1 MRLIDWVGLIFLG
14 IALMILWQFRQI
26 LLLLFTAVVLAT
38 ALNSL
43 VRWIMNR
50 FSVKRGV
57 AVFIAMLMV
66 VIGTVLFVGLVMPPF
81 IDQFQQLLQL
91 VPVGFTR
98 FSVWLDRLLKE
109 PPDWI
114 LQHNLQLP
122 RLGDFTQQTWSL
134 GKELFGNLFAFLNN
148 SLAVLL
154 QLLLVLVLTVMI
166 LADPLAYRRLAVRLF
181 PSFYRRRTDE
191 ILSRCEVAL
200 LSWLGG
206 VSFNSMFVA
215 TLCAI
220 GLLMLQVR
228 FVFAHALLAGV
239 FNFVPNIGPAVSG
252 VFPVAVALLDSP
264 GKALAVVI
272 LYVVVQNLESY
283 WFSPMVMQKQV
294 SLLPAATLIAQ
305 IFFAT
310 FLGLLGLILALP
322 LAVVVKIWV
331 EEAFIKD
338 FLDYWQGT
346 LPSEALAVVGS
357 HNTPALAA
365 VEGAAEHSPG
375 LSPVIAAPPSSEG
388 VSPSSHP
395 KTGPITAAS
404 PTETLDP
411 PAGVGE

>member
-14 IALMILWQFRQI
+14 IALIILWQFRQI
-26 LLLLFTAVVLAT
+26 LLLIFTAVVLAT

-43 VRWIMNR
+43 VRWITNR
-50 FSVKRGV
+50 FQLQRGK
-57 AVFIAMLMV
+57 AVLVAMLIV
-66 VIGTVLFVGLVMPPF
+66 LLATVLFVGLVMPPF
-81 IDQFQQLLQL
+81 IQQFQQLLQL

-98 FSVWLDRLLKE
+98 FSVWLDRLLKD

-114 LQHNLQLP
+114 LQQNLQLP
-122 RLGDFTQQTWSL
+122 RLGDLSQQTWAL
-134 GKELFGNLFAFLNN
+134 GKELFGNLFTFLNN
-148 SLAVLL
+148 SLGVLL
-154 QLLLVLVLTVMI
+154 QLLLVLVLTIMI
-166 LADPLAYRRLAVRLF
+166 LADPLAYRRLAVRLM

-191 ILSRCEVAL
+191 IMSRCEIAL

-206 VSFNSMFVA
+206 VSFNSIFVA

-220 GLLMLQVR
+220 GLLVLQVR

-239 FNFVPNIGPAVSG
+239 FNFVPNIGPTVSG

-310 FLGLLGLILALP
+310 FFGLLGLILALP

-338 FLDYWQGT
+338 FLDYWSGS
-346 LPSEALAVVGS
+346 LPSEHARAAREPDAVTGLPA
-357 HNTPALAA
+357 TPAAIP
-365 VEGAAEHSPG
+365 E
-375 LSPVIAAPPSSEG
+375 PSL
-388 VSPSSHP
+388 PSAHESMLD
-395 KTGPITAAS
+395 
-404 PTETLDP
+404 ETSSGDRSQQETP
-411 PAGVGE
+411 

>member
-1 MRLIDWVGLIFLG
+1 MRLIDWVGLVFLG
-14 IALMILWQFRQI
+14 IALVILWQFRQI

-57 AVFIAMLMV
+57 AVLIAMLMV

-122 RLGDFTQQTWSL
+122 RLGDLTQQTWSL

-220 GLLMLQVR
+220 GLLILQVR

-239 FNFVPNIGPAVSG
+239 FNFVPNIGPTVSG

-357 HNTPALAA
+357 HDTLALAA
-365 VEGAAEHSPG
+365 AEGAAEHSSG
-375 LSPVIAAPPSSEG
+375 LSPVIAAPPSSEMP
-388 VSPSSHP
+388 SPSSYP
-395 KTGPITAAS
+395 ETGPISAAS

-411 PAGVGE
+411 PAEVGE

>member
-1 MRLIDWVGLIFLG
+1 MRLVDWVGLIFLG
-14 IALMILWQFRQI
+14 IALVILWQFRQI

-50 FSVKRGV
+50 FRVKRGV
-57 AVFIAMLMV
+57 AVLIAMLMV

-81 IDQFQQLLQL
+81 INQFQQLLQL
-91 VPVGFTR
+91 VPVGFSR

-114 LQHNLQLP
+114 LQYNLQLP

-134 GKELFGNLFAFLNN
+134 GKELFGNLFAFVNN

-239 FNFVPNIGPAVSG
+239 FNFVPNIGPTVSG

-357 HNTPALAA
+357 HDTPALAA
-365 VEGAAEHSPG
+365 VEGTTEHSPDRT
-375 LSPVIAAPPSSEG
+375 PVIAAPPFSERP
-388 VSPSSHP
+388 SPSSHP
-395 KTGPITAAS
+395 ETGPISAAS

-411 PAGVGE
+411 PAEVGE

>member
-1 MRLIDWVGLIFLG
+1 MRLIDWVGLVFLG
-14 IALMILWQFRQI
+14 IALLILWQFRQI

-43 VRWIMNR
+43 VRWLINR
-50 FSVKRGV
+50 LQVKRGI
-57 AVFIAMLMV
+57 AVLMAM
-66 VIGTVLFVGLVMPPF
+66 VIVLLGTVLFVGLVMPPF
-81 IDQFQQLLQL
+81 IQQFQQLLQL

-98 FSVWLDRLLKE
+98 FSIWLDRLLKE
-109 PPDWI
+109 PPDWL
-114 LQHNLQLP
+114 LQQNLQLP
-122 RLGDFTQQTWSL
+122 RLGDVSQQTWVL
-134 GKELFGNLFAFLNN
+134 GKELFGNLFNFLNN

-166 LADPLAYRRLAVRLF
+166 LADPPAYRELAVRLM

-191 ILSRCEVAL
+191 IMSRCEIAL
-200 LSWLGG
+200 LSWMGG
-206 VSFNSMFVA
+206 VSINSVFVA

-220 GLLMLQVR
+220 GLLVLQVR

-239 FNFVPNIGPAVSG
+239 FNFVPNIGPTVSG

-310 FLGLLGLILALP
+310 FFGLLGLILALP

-331 EEAFIKD
+331 EEALIKD
-338 FLDYWQGT
+338 FLDYWPGS
-346 LPSEALAVVGS
+346 LPSEQARAVS
-357 HNTPALAA
+357 QPNTATVLPAADAA
-365 VEGAAEHSPG
+365 AAIADTPLLPTHEATIDPTTPDG
-375 LSPVIAAPPSSEG
+375 LSAEDTP
-388 VSPSSHP
+388 
-395 KTGPITAAS
+395 
-404 PTETLDP
+404 
-411 PAGVGE
+411 

>member
-1 MRLIDWVGLIFLG
+1 MRLIDWVGLLFLG
-14 IALMILWQFRQI
+14 IALVILWQFRQI
-26 LLLLFTAVVLAT
+26 LLLIFTAVVLAT

-43 VRWIMNR
+43 VRWITNR
-50 FSVKRGV
+50 FQLQRGK
-57 AVFIAMLMV
+57 AVLVAMLIV
-66 VIGTVLFVGLVMPPF
+66 LLGTILFVGLVMPPF
-81 IDQFQQLLQL
+81 IQQFQQLVQL

-98 FSVWLDRLLKE
+98 FSIWLDRLLKE

-114 LQHNLQLP
+114 LQQNLQLP
-122 RLGDFTQQTWSL
+122 RLGDLSQQTWAL
-134 GKELFGNLFAFLNN
+134 GKELFGNLFTFLNN
-148 SLAVLL
+148 SLGVLL
-154 QLLLVLVLTVMI
+154 QLLLVLVLTIMI
-166 LADPLAYRRLAVRLF
+166 LADPPAYRGLAVRLM

-191 ILSRCEVAL
+191 IMSRCEIAL

-206 VSFNSMFVA
+206 VSFNSVFVA

-220 GLLMLQVR
+220 GLLVLQVR

-239 FNFVPNIGPAVSG
+239 FNFVPNIGPTVSG

-310 FLGLLGLILALP
+310 FFGLLGLILALP

-338 FLDYWQGT
+338 FLDYWPGS
-346 LPSEALAVVGS
+346 LPSEQARAAHEPDAVTVL
-357 HNTPALAA
+357 PAVATAA
-365 VEGAAEHSPG
+365 AIADTSLPPAPEPMLDETSPG
-375 LSPVIAAPPSSEG
+375 DRSQE
-388 VSPSSHP
+388 
-395 KTGPITAAS
+395 
-404 PTETLDP
+404 ETP
-411 PAGVGE
+411 